1 MKTLALLHSTVRK
14 EEKLLIDAAR
24 KQGVRVKMIDIR
36 KLRLDR
42 ETFQVDFDG
51 ALERSVSTVK
61 GMYVTAFLE
70 SLGIP
75 VVNTLE
81 VAQTC
86 EDKFLS
92 SLRLERACVL
102 TPRFAVAF
110 DRDSAL
116 RAVQEMGG
124 FPVVLKPPKGSWGR
138 LLAKVNDRDSLD
150 ALCEHK
156 EILGTP
162 PHKAFYIQEFIQKP
176 GRDIRAFTAD
186 GEILC
191 AIYRD
196 SSHWITNTA
205 RGAVSRNCPV
215 TQELR
220 DLCSRTSAAV
230 GNGLLAIDIFEAK
243 GGLMVN
249 EINHTMEFRNSEEP
263 TGVSISGAVVDYCM
277 RMIS

>member
-1 MKTLALLHSTVRK
+1 VKTLALLHSTVRK
-14 EEKLLIDAAR
+14 EEKLLMEAAR
-24 KQGVRVKMIDIR
+24 KQKVRIKLMDIR

-42 ETFQVDFDG
+42 ATFPVDFDG

-61 GMYVTAFLE
+61 GMYITAFLE

-81 VAQTC
+81 VAKTC
-86 EDKFLS
+86 EDKFLT
-92 SLRLERACVL
+92 SLRLERACVP
-102 TPRFAVAF
+102 TPGFALAF

-116 RAVQEMGG
+116 RAVEELGG

-150 ALCEHK
+150 AICEHK

-162 PHKAFYIQEFIQKP
+162 PHKAFYIQEFIHKP

-205 RGAVSRNCPV
+205 RGAASRNCRISA
-215 TQELR
+215 ELR
-220 DLCSRTSAAV
+220 DICRRASAAV
-230 GNGLLAIDIFEAK
+230 GNGLLAMDIFEAK
-243 GGLMVN
+243 GGLMIN
-249 EINHTMEFRNSEEP
+249 EVNHTMEFRNSEEP
-263 TGVSISGAVVDYCM
+263 TGVSISGAVVDYCIRVM
-277 RMIS
+277 S